1 MSHDLLR
8 TWLQLSASSW
18 PPDHYTLLGLR
29 PGEGATDEIEM
40 RVLERMDMLRRY
52 QLLHPEQVTEG
63 MNRLAQAM
71 NCLMDLDSRRAYD
84 AKLNLSPPPLPKN
97 RSTPPSMGIPV
108 GSVIELP
115 PPLPP
120 SSKPTV
126 VAESGSP
133 SRPTVL
139 RESSS
144 TPAPRLEKVYTPGDE
159 PPPINEPPITPEL
172 IEEEDEPLQLEDIE
186 ELEESFEDEESR
198 PSKKKS
204 KRVDPEERRP
214 FYSELA
220 RIRRVLRIWK
230 QLRQYLADPEK
241 AFNRRTD
248 TVGFMTCLSDLRAL
262 LPTVSDLVGGPDQ
275 PGNLIATLAKQS
287 LVVEMFRSLL
297 PSQREALAHDC
308 RTGHFRL
315 SERYEEIRAELFRQ
329 TAKPLLRRVWYPLL
343 RELGRSPEWIVLGL
357 GCAAL
362 LIALIRSLPEG

>member
-159 PPPINEPPITPEL
+159 PPPINKPPITPEL

-248 TVGFMTCLSDLRAL
+248 TVGFMTCLSDLRACSQPFRTWL
-262 LPTVSDLVGGPDQ
+262 AARISRAISSPPWPNNLSSWKCFAPCCPVSGKHWRT
-275 PGNLIATLAKQS
+275 IAEPVIFDSRNDTKKYVRSFFGKPQS
-287 LVVEMFRSLL
+287 L
-297 PSQREALAHDC
+297 
-308 RTGHFRL
+308 
-315 SERYEEIRAELFRQ
+315 YRAEFGIRCSGSWDDRPNGSFWAWVVQ
-329 TAKPLLRRVWYPLL
+329 
-343 RELGRSPEWIVLGL
+343 RS
-357 GCAAL
+357 
-362 LIALIRSLPEG
+362 